1 MKILGGSSRASV
13 LSVRKT
19 LAEIV
24 EKQSATDAAQFSTD
38 LFTILTVLSSSVGLR
53 RALTDNSRD
62 GSAKSELITNLFRNN
77 IGSDAKSLLTQA
89 ASLRWSNPSEIADAM
104 ENLAVEAVSA
114 TADKNNE
121 LETMESQLFDFTQVL
136 ISNSEF
142 RQALNSAAGTD
153 EGKKSLLESVVSG
166 KYSPSTI
173 KLLTYAVVLRRGRSI
188 DATLAAYSHYVSNSR
203 NRLVAH
209 VKTAVALT
217 DNQTSALIA
226 ALTKQL
232 GKQVHV
238 NIEIDPKVLG
248 GISIR
253 YADDVID
260 GTISNRLSEASRALV
275 S

>member
-1 MKILGGSSRASV
+1 
-13 LSVRKT
+13 
-19 LAEIV
+19 
-24 EKQSATDAAQFSTD
+24 
-38 LFTILTVLSSSVGLR
+38 
-53 RALTDNSRD
+53 
-62 GSAKSELITNLFRNN
+62 
-77 IGSDAKSLLTQA
+77 
-89 ASLRWSNPSEIADAM
+89 
-104 ENLAVEAVSA
+104 
-114 TADKNNE
+114 
-121 LETMESQLFDFTQVL
+121 MESQLFDFTQVL